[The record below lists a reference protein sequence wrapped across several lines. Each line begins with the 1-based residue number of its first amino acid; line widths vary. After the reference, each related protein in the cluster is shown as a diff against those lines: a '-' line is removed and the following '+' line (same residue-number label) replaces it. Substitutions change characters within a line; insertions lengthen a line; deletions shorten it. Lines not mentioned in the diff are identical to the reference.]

1 MKYIA
6 LVLGLALASTQQVA
20 GLTPPSDASSYT
32 ACSEVRVRK
41 ELRSLSSTEW
51 SAYES
56 AVNQS
61 QKDKWVDW
69 FGYLH
74 TKVAIT
80 AHGNSNFFP
89 FHRKFTWDYENM
101 LRKYDSSVVLP
112 YWNEPIDY
120 QNPSTSTILGSK
132 YLGGNGDSST
142 NCVTNGIGANWQLVY
157 PNDHCFQRVFTGN
170 GDIPAWY
177 SPEYITSVIQSSTTY
192 AELRAGI
199 ENSIHGIIHLS
210 MGGDMNTMY
219 SPMDPVF
226 WLHHAN
232 CDRYWAQWQAI
243 DPDDR
248 TYMYD
253 GTDIN
258 GNSVSL
264 DDNILMSEV
273 PVVSVMRLG
282 YGDMCYTYDTIQDA
296 NGNTNSSELTKRQKC
311 AKKVNAQTQAVKA
324 LPADVLAKYY
334 PSFAKGSNNVLES
347 EMPSIFP
354 GQPMAADEEASR
366 SYVRPEPNEK
376 LRGKMPTFSTQTDEW
391 ISMMG
396 YNATEIR
403 ELEDNAAEFVKTLNA
418 AGYLSPYAV

>member
-1 MKYIA
+1 MKSFA
-6 LVLGLALASTQQVA
+6 LVLGLAIAGIQQVS
-20 GLTPPSDASSYT
+20 GLTPPSDATSYT
-32 ACSEVRVRK
+32 ACASIEVRK
-41 ELRSLSSTEW
+41 ELRSLSSAEW

-69 FGYLH
+69 FGFLH

-89 FHRKFTWDYENM
+89 FHRKFTRDYEKV
-101 LRKYDSSVVLP
+101 LQSYDSSVVLP
-112 YWNEPIDY
+112 YWNEPVDY
-120 QNPSTSTILGSK
+120 QNPSTSTVLGAGYLGS
-132 YLGGNGDSST
+132 NGASGT
-142 NCVTNGIGANWQLVY
+142 NCVTDGIGGNWQLVY
-157 PNDHCFQRVFTGN
+157 PDDHCFQREFTGN

-192 AELRAGI
+192 ADLRAGI

-243 DPDDR
+243 SPDDR

-253 GTDIN
+253 GNDID
-258 GNSVSL
+258 GKPVSL
-264 DDNILMSEV
+264 DDDILLSNV

-282 YGDMCYTYDTIQDA
+282 YGDMCYTYDTIQEA
-296 NGNTNSSELTKRQKC
+296 NGNASALSKRQKC
-311 AKKVNAQTQAVKA
+311 TKRPNSQTQAMMQ
-324 LPADVLAKYY
+324 LPADLLAKYY
-334 PSFAKGSNNVLES
+334 PSFAKGSNNILES
-347 EMPSIFP
+347 EMPSILP
-354 GQPMAADEEASR
+354 GQPMAADIEATAA
-366 SYVRPEPNEK
+366 YVQPKPNEDM
-376 LRGKMPTFSTQTDEW
+376 RGKMPIFSTQTDNW
-391 ISMMG
+391 IKMMG

-403 ELEDNAAEFVKTLNA
+403 ELEQNAVEFVNALNN
-418 AGYLSPYAV
+418 AGYLSPYSH

>member
-1 MKYIA
+1 MKSFA
-6 LVLGLALASTQQVA
+6 LVLGLAIAGTQQVS
-20 GLTPPSDASSYT
+20 GLTPPSDATSYT
-32 ACSEVRVRK
+32 ACTSIQVRK
-41 ELRSLSSTEW
+41 ELRSLSAAEW

-56 AVNQS
+56 AVNKS

-89 FHRKFTWDYENM
+89 FHRKFTRDYEKI
-101 LRKYDSSVVLP
+101 LQSYDSSVVLP
-112 YWNEPIDY
+112 YWNEPVDY
-120 QNPSTSTILGSK
+120 QNPSTSTVLGAGYLGS
-132 YLGGNGDSST
+132 NGASGT
-142 NCVTNGIGANWQLVY
+142 KCVTDGIGGNWQLVY
-157 PNDHCFQRVFTGN
+157 PNDHCFQREFTGN

-192 AELRAGI
+192 ADLRAGI

-243 DPDDR
+243 NPDDR

-253 GTDIN
+253 GNDIS
-258 GNSVSL
+258 GKPVGL
-264 DDNILMSEV
+264 DDNILLSNV

-282 YGDMCYTYDTIQDA
+282 YGDMCYTYDTIQEA
-296 NGNTNSSELTKRQKC
+296 NGNASALSKRQKC
-311 AKKVNAQTQAVKA
+311 IKRPNSQTQAMMQ
-324 LPADVLAKYY
+324 LPADLLAKYY
-334 PSFAKGSNNVLES
+334 PS
-347 EMPSIFP
+347 
-354 GQPMAADEEASR
+354 
-366 SYVRPEPNEK
+366 
-376 LRGKMPTFSTQTDEW
+376 
-391 ISMMG
+391 
-396 YNATEIR
+396 
-403 ELEDNAAEFVKTLNA
+403 
-418 AGYLSPYAV
+418 